1 MVWIEFWVIFKKI
14 SKRRLNWSND
24 HSSKSLIPLSPNL
37 IVLSSPNPEQQDRSL
52 LPKQLHHFPSGICT
66 YPFFIFVHFI
76 FDLFLFFLNFA
87 ISLFAQMKMPRTQAP
102 LLAPS
107 STPLSW
113 SSLASF
119 RWLGFPSSTLRWK
132 KGDSIREL
140 SSRPMIGRL
149 VKILPKWT
157 CQGWLHPM
165 LSILQRW
172 LYSWIV
178 KYSLTFFLYIRFQDF
193 SDYMLMF
200 DLF

>member
-1 MVWIEFWVIFKKI
+1 MTIHQNHYSHSQQILLYCPA
-14 SKRRLNWSND
+14 RTQ
-24 HSSKSLIPLSPNL
+24 SSKTVHSCPSSYTTSPLVF
-37 IVLSSPNPEQQDRSL
+37 VLTL
-52 LPKQLHHFPSGICT
+52 FHICPF
-66 YPFFIFVHFI
+66 YIWPFFV
-76 FDLFLFFLNFA
+76 FLA
-87 ISLFAQMKMPRTQAP
+87 ISLFAKMKMPRTQAP
-102 LLAPS
+102 PLAPS

-119 RWLGFPSSTLRWK
+119 RWLGFLSPTFRWK

-140 SSRPMIGRL
+140 STRPIIGRRK
-149 VKILPKWT
+149 VKILPRWT

-165 LSILQRW
+165 LFILQRW

-193 SDYMLMF
+193 SDYLLMF